1 MSRRYTRLF
10 VDNISS
16 NADLKEIEKRFDRFG
31 RVAVF
36 DISSKDRSGY
46 VEYEH
51 SREATECIRG
61 LDNAKIEGKRV
72 VVEYA
77 YRKRRDSHDSRDRHD
92 RRESRHGSER
102 HERRGDRYERRDP
115 RDRDRDR
122 DSGYKDRRSQIDY
135 ERRKVILTHTSPTV
149 YI

>member
-16 NADLKEIEKRFDRFG
+16 NADLKEIEGKFERYG
-31 RVAVF
+31 RIAVF

-46 VEYEH
+46 VEYES
-51 SREATECIRG
+51 SRDASECIRG

-77 YRKRRDSHDSRDRHD
+77 YRKRRDSYESRDRYDRRDRHD
-92 RRESRHGSER
+92 RY
-102 HERRGDRYERRDP
+102 DRRDP
-115 RDRDRDR
+115 RDR
-122 DSGYKDRRSQIDY
+122 
-135 ERRKVILTHTSPTV
+135 
-149 YI
+149 